1 MTKNKKGYEIP
12 KLKILQVNLEEVIC
26 MSFSVNENE
35 AFDFDKD
42 GVNFDI

>member
-35 AFDFDKD
+35 AFDVLKEEIDK
-42 GVNFDI
+42 F